1 MRAPTSRLFAV
12 PRAVAA
18 EAFAPGEDV
27 AFLEGAA
34 SASVPPA
41 PGQPGPTHRYG
52 RLVRWVGGSATGGGS
67 DEAEVEDSPEGSV
80 RRLPAAALFK
90 LQAPISA
97 AAAAASAPAADGG
110 PTADSAAPPSAEPG
124 SGPSPAAAASAA
136 LSALPAEERA
146 ALEAAAAGPSVA
158 RVRPSDHLQPL

>member
-34 SASVPPA
+34 SASAPPA
-41 PGQPGPTHRYG
+41 PGLPGPTHRYG

-90 LQAPISA
+90 LQAPIRA
-97 AAAAASAPAADGG
+97 AAAAAPAADGG

-124 SGPSPAAAASAA
+124 SGPSPAAAVFIRFG
-136 LSALPAEERA
+136 LPGDAVA
-146 ALEAAAAGPSVA
+146 TVPTCSDIQWAGT
-158 RVRPSDHLQPL
+158 RVEPIYLLLY